1 MKETMYNDL
10 REFIDALEKKG
21 LLKRVSAEVD
31 PCLEV
36 AEIMDRLVK
45 KGGPAVLFE
54 NVRGSSV
61 PIVANLFG
69 TAERVAMGLGIEES
83 GFRTLGE
90 FIAMLQRPQPPEG
103 VWDAVKKIPFFG
115 KMLTLGPRTV
125 RTGPCQDVVLT
136 GDADLSKIPIIKCW
150 PGDAAPLIT
159 WPLVITQA
167 PDGGPYNV
175 GVYRMQYLDGK
186 RAVMRWLKHRGGATH
201 QRLWE
206 KAGKAMPV
214 AVAIGCEPATT
225 IAGVTPVPEDVGE
238 FHFAGVLR
246 KKAIELVECKTVPL
260 KVPATAEIVLEGEIR
275 HNDTAL
281 EGPFGDHTGYYNSM
295 EPFPVFHLKAI
306 THRKDPLYLT
316 TITGRPPREDAI
328 IGAALNRMYLPSLKL
343 QFPEVVDFS
352 LPMEAVSYRI
362 AVVSIKKEYP
372 GHARRLMMG
381 IWGVLRQFMYVK
393 YIIVVDGDIDVHD
406 WADVIW
412 AVSTRVDPKRD
423 TIIIENTPIDYLDFS
438 SPLDSLGSKMGI
450 DATTKTPPEVSRR
463 WGEKMEMD
471 KDIIELVTGKW
482 RDYGLD

>member
-1 MKETMYNDL
+1 MYNDL

-21 LLKRVSAEVD
+21 LLKRVTTEVD
-31 PCLEV
+31 ANLEV

-45 KGGPAVLFE
+45 KGGPAALFE
-54 NVRGSSV
+54 NVTGYRM

-69 TAERVAMGLGIEES
+69 TGERVAMGLGIEES
-83 GFRTLGE
+83 ELNALGE
-90 FIAMLQRPQPPEG
+90 FIALLQRPQPPEG

-115 KMLTLGPRTV
+115 KVLTLGPKTV
-125 RTGPCQDVVLT
+125 RSGPCQDVVLT
-136 GDADLSKIPIIKCW
+136 DKADLSSIPVIKCW
-150 PGDAAPLIT
+150 PNDAAPLIT
-159 WPLVITQA
+159 WPLVITQS
-167 PDGGPYNV
+167 PSGGPYNV

-186 RAVMRWLKHRGGATH
+186 RAIMRWLKHRGGATH
-201 QRLWE
+201 QRLWKE
-206 KAGKAMPV
+206 AGHTMPV
-214 AVAIGCEPATT
+214 AVAIGCEPATI
-225 IAGVTPVPEDVGE
+225 IAGVTPVPETVGE

-275 HNDTAL
+275 HDDLAL
-281 EGPFGDHTGYYNSM
+281 EGPFGDHTGYYNSQ
-295 EPFPVFHLKAI
+295 EKFPVFHLKAI
-306 THRKDPLYLT
+306 TRRKDPLYLT

-328 IGAALNRMYLPSLKL
+328 IGVALNRMYLPSLKL

-393 YIIVVDGDIDVHD
+393 YIIVVDDDIDVHN

-412 AVSTRVDPKRD
+412 AISTRVDPKRD
-423 TIIIENTPIDYLDFS
+423 TIMIENTPIDYLDFS

-450 DATTKTPPEVSRR
+450 DATTKAPPEVSRP

-471 KDIIELVTGKW
+471 KETIDLVTKKW
-482 RDYGLD
+482 KDYGLE